1 MKIIKPITNLGFLR
15 NKRIECIAQAYATLA
30 VATKMLFYY

>member
-1 MKIIKPITNLGFLR
+1 MKIIKPVTNLGFLR
-15 NKRIECIAQAYATLA
+15 NKRIEWIAQACATLA